1 MGLLDLNWLSSKG
14 RALSRN
20 ETTLRLIVPPALV
33 GVYYLFCWSV
43 LPPEQFLIL
52 GGLIIAYYI
61 PPSGKES
68 LIPVGIALGI
78 PWWLMAATLAIL
90 DVITSLFIIANLPL
104 VLKLP
109 RLGPWISRFLASGEV
124 FMAERPWIA
133 RWRILGVAFFVFLP
147 LQGTG
152 GVGATLV
159 GMMVGLS
166 PGAILL
172 ALAIGGSAEAL
183 LFAIGSEIIWNLILS
198 NLFLGLVAA
207 FSVILSAVVIYFV
220 FLYRPRTGR

>member
-1 MGLLDLNWLSSKG
+1 MGFLDLTWLSSKD
-14 RALSRN
+14 RALSRK
-20 ETTLRLIVPPALV
+20 ETAIRMIVPPAMV
-33 GVYYLFCWSV
+33 AVYYLLCRSV

-52 GGLIIAYYI
+52 GGLIVAYYI

-68 LIPVGIALGI
+68 LIPVGIALGV
-78 PWWLMAATLAIL
+78 PWWLMAATLAFL
-90 DVITSLFIIANLPL
+90 DVVTSLFIILNLPL

-109 RLGPWISRFLASGEV
+109 RLGPWISRFLDSGEE
-124 FMAERPWIA
+124 FMASRPWIA

-159 GMMVGLS
+159 GMMVGLT

-198 NLFLGLVAA
+198 NLALGIAA
-207 FSVILSAVVIYFV
+207 AVSVTVSAVVIYYV
-220 FLYRPRTGR
+220 YLRKARLR

>member
-1 MGLLDLNWLSSKG
+1 MGTKRKRIFPPNSYFPFMGLLDLNWLSSKD
-14 RALSRN
+14 RPLSRN
-20 ETTLRLIVPPALV
+20 ETAVRLIVPPALV
-33 GVYYLFCWSV
+33 AAFYLFCRSV

-78 PWWLMAATLAIL
+78 PWYLMAATLAIL

-104 VLKLP
+104 VLKVP
-109 RLGPWISRFLASGEV
+109 RLGPWISRFLASGEG

-133 RWRILGVAFFVFLP
+133 RWRILGVAFFVSSP
-147 LQGTG
+147 QETG

-159 GMMVGLS
+159 RDDGRAL

-172 ALAIGGSAEAL
+172 ALAIGGSASFAL
-183 LFAIGSEIIWNLILS
+183 RYRINYLDLILS
-198 NLFLGLVAA
+198 TC
-207 FSVILSAVVIYFV
+207 SWDS
-220 FLYRPRTGR
+220 RPRSR

>member
-1 MGLLDLNWLSSKG
+1 
-14 RALSRN
+14 
-20 ETTLRLIVPPALV
+20 
-33 GVYYLFCWSV
+33 
-43 LPPEQFLIL
+43 
-52 GGLIIAYYI
+52 
-61 PPSGKES
+61 
-68 LIPVGIALGI
+68 
-78 PWWLMAATLAIL
+78 
-90 DVITSLFIIANLPL
+90 
-104 VLKLP
+104 
-109 RLGPWISRFLASGEV
+109 
-124 FMAERPWIA
+124 MAERPWIA

-198 NLFLGLVAA
+198 NLFLGVAAA

-220 FLYRPRTGR
+220 FMRRPRTG

>member
-1 MGLLDLNWLSSKG
+1 
-14 RALSRN
+14 
-20 ETTLRLIVPPALV
+20 
-33 GVYYLFCWSV
+33 
-43 LPPEQFLIL
+43 
-52 GGLIIAYYI
+52 
-61 PPSGKES
+61 
-68 LIPVGIALGI
+68 
-78 PWWLMAATLAIL
+78 MAATLAIL

-104 VLKLP
+104 VLKVP
-109 RLGPWISRFLASGEV
+109 RLGPWISRFLASGEG

-198 NLFLGLVAA
+198 NLFLGVAAA

-220 FLYRPRTGR
+220 FMRRPRTG

>member
-1 MGLLDLNWLSSKG
+1 MGLLDLTWLSPKD

-20 ETTLRLIVPPALV
+20 ETAIRLMVPPALV
-33 GVYYLFCWSV
+33 AGYYLFCWSV
-43 LPPEQFLIL
+43 LPQEQFLIL

-78 PWWLMAATLAIL
+78 PWWLMAATLATL
-90 DVITSLFIIANLPL
+90 DVITSLFIILYLPL

-109 RLGPWISRFLASGEV
+109 RLGPWISRFLATGEE
-124 FMAERPWIA
+124 FMAQRPWIA
-133 RWRILGVAFFVFLP
+133 RWRLLGVAFFVFLP

-159 GMMVGLS
+159 GMMVGLT

-183 LFAIGSEIIWNLILS
+183 LFAIGSEIIWSLILS
-198 NLFLGLVAA
+198 NLVLGLAVAS
-207 FSVILSAVVIYFV
+207 SVILSAVVIYLI
-220 FLYRPRTGR
+220 FLRRTRRE

>member
-1 MGLLDLNWLSSKG
+1 MGLLDLTWLSPKD

-20 ETTLRLIVPPALV
+20 ETVIRLIVPPALV
-33 GVYYLFCWSV
+33 AAYYLLCSSV
-43 LPPEQFLIL
+43 LQPEQFLIL

-68 LIPVGIALGI
+68 LIPVGIALGV
-78 PWWLMAATLAIL
+78 PWWLMAATLASL
-90 DVITSLFIIANLPL
+90 DVITSLFIILNLPL

-109 RLGPWISRFLASGEV
+109 RLGPWISRFLASGEE
-124 FMAERPWIA
+124 FMAQRPWIA
-133 RWRILGVAFFVFLP
+133 RWRLLGVAFFVFLP

-159 GMMVGLS
+159 GMMVGLT

-198 NLFLGLVAA
+198 NLILGLAAA
-207 FSVILSAVVIYFV
+207 FSIIVSAVVIYLV
-220 FLYRPRTGR
+220 FLRRSRGRN